1 MERKNLNEEVA
12 WKKLGRLY
20 EKLQH
25 SLILKDLF
33 VEDPERF
40 QKYWFV
46 KKINKYIYLYSITI
60 LSIYSKTL
68 NTPDGEM
75 LFDFSKNLVNKK
87 VLDTLFLL
95 VR

>member
-33 VEDPERF
+33 VEDPDRF

-46 KKINKYIYLYSITI
+46 KKI
-60 LSIYSKTL
+60 
-68 NTPDGEM
+68 
-75 LFDFSKNLVNKK
+75 F
-87 VLDTLFLL
+87 FLIFIP
-95 VR
+95 